1 MNGLREYQTEEFNVW
16 TPNRMRTWVQNISQ
30 QSGWREDYSQG
41 FIDHEIDG
49 KCMTEL
55 TSGLLKEMGVVK
67 IGHRLTIL
75 RELRKLSE
83 PTSNPAPAVM
93 PTQTSNQGY
102 TVHQPAYQLPIYMPQ
117 QNNYNATC
125 FPSTI
130 QQENQLQPFSQPST
144 NGRSYQPIPAESVQV
159 PYQEQKS
166 SQVMIQRS
174 EESPLGRDQ
183 PAEQQVT
190 EQNEVNA
197 QFVEQQHMY
206 EEDDFPNAQNLET
219 PPSDNI
225 IVHQN
230 ADNIIV
236 HQNDNPAQN
245 QVAEEQ
251 QQPCLEEEQSAS
263 TEKSIGVQ
271 QMRSIEVQQ
280 NPVMPSQHISKE
292 KITEPVTADLV
303 QPRPSAWGSNN
314 KLRIAPHSTATPS
327 KLFVQTNRLNRFS
340 SKTPQQ
346 DKRSRPSEVKADE
359 QYKPTPQAGDI
370 LKGTVKRVVTSL
382 GAFVDI
388 NGPGDALLTNKEGVT
403 SFRVDVNKSYWVMVK
418 KVEDINSGSKGRRI
432 HLTSFVPG
440 VMVQGTISHAH
451 PISGARQVG
460 FFVNIGWWKPGL
472 LLHKRMR
479 DKNKKKHQ
487 PLSNLFVLSHKLK
500 VVRNQQ
506 STAELDLTEIEP
518 QNWKPEDVFC
528 WLESFYGPG
537 ERLPEN
543 IPQLHGKDIFSLTPQ
558 VLDQLGITDA
568 HKQEKILLCVKMM
581 TEQRTYLTQRTKK
594 QSASSSTNQAQKR
607 SEIPSP
613 PTGDS
618 HFPALGN
625 KAKRR

>member
-41 FIDHEIDG
+41 FIEHEIDG
-49 KCMTEL
+49 QCMREL
-55 TSGLLKEMGVVK
+55 TSGLLREMGVVK

-83 PTSNPAPAVM
+83 PRTNPTPTVMATS
-93 PTQTSNQGY
+93 TSNQGY

-125 FPSTI
+125 FPPTI
-130 QQENQLQPFSQPST
+130 QQENQLQPLLQPST
-144 NGRSYQPIPAESVQV
+144 NGQNYQRLGVASVQA

-174 EESPLGRDQ
+174 EVSPQGGDQ
-183 PAEQQVT
+183 PAEKHVT
-190 EQNEVNA
+190 ERNLGNA
-197 QFVEQQHMY
+197 QPVEQHQMY
-206 EEDDFPNAQNLET
+206 EDDFPNAQNLET

-230 ADNIIV
+230 
-236 HQNDNPAQN
+236 DNPPQK
-245 QVAEEQ
+245 QDTEEQ
-251 QQPCLEEEQSAS
+251 QQQPCFEEERSAS
-263 TEKSIGVQ
+263 TEKSSGVQ

-280 NPVMPSQHISKE
+280 NHVMAPQHIPKE
-292 KITEPVTADLV
+292 KITEPTTAAVV

-314 KLRIAPHSTATPS
+314 KLRIAPHSTAAPS
-327 KLFVQTNRLNRFS
+327 RLFVQTNRLNRFS
-340 SKTPQQ
+340 AKTPTQ
-346 DKRSRPSEVKADE
+346 DKKYRPSDVKSDE

-370 LKGTVKRVVTSL
+370 LKGTVKRVVTNL

-418 KVEDINSGSKGRRI
+418 KVEDINTSSKGRRI

-440 VMVQGTISHAH
+440 VKVHGTISHAH
-451 PISGARQVG
+451 PISGSRQVG

-479 DKNKKKHQ
+479 DRNKKKHQ
-487 PLSNLFVLSHKLK
+487 SLNNLFVLSHKLK

-518 QNWKPEDVFC
+518 QNWKPEDVLC
-528 WLESFYGPG
+528 WLESFYSPG

-558 VLDQLGITDA
+558 VLDQLGISEA

-625 KAKRR
+625 KGKRR